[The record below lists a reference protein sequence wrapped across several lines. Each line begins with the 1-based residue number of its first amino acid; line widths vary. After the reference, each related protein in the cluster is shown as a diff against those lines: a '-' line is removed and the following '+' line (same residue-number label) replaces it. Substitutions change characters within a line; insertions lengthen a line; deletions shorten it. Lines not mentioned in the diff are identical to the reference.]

1 MAHSEVDS
9 FVTKFKHLCHTGF
22 RATLTI
28 EAENGEASVVLK
40 SGLGPIQPL
49 NVLRHHGQPSRRRG
63 PAYERR
69 QERRQAAKAA
79 GQVLPTTVE
88 VRDAPASKDATPEAD
103 ADDVS
108 EHSEDV
114 IADQA
119 VAEETVAND
128 SEKSTEK
135 AESDFT
141 CLLCD
146 FRSNWENG
154 LQIHMARK
162 HCNLAQIDGND
173 TFTMDEIED
182 EKYAETLHYWKTG
195 RLGTV
200 FQCFLN
206 ANEII
211 ENSNLESDLKTKEK
225 VKVLEARKLAF
236 GNHYRNFPPCS

>member
-119 VAEETVAND
+119 VAKETVAND
-128 SEKSTEK
+128 IEK
-135 AESDFT
+135 AETDST

-162 HCNLAQIDGND
+162 HGNLEQIDGND
-173 TFTMDEIED
+173 TFAMDEIDD
-182 EKYAETLHYWKTG
+182 EKYAGTLHYWKTG

-200 FQCFLN
+200 FQSFLN

-211 ENSNLESDLKTKEK
+211 ENRNRETDVKSIEK
-225 VKVLEARKLAF
+225 
-236 GNHYRNFPPCS
+236 